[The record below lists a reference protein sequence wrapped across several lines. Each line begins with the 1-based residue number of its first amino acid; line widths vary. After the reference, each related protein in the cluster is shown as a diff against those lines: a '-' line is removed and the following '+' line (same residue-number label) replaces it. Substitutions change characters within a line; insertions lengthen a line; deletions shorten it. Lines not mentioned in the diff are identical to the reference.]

1 MSVDN
6 RRVRQRRAPVWEF
19 ESRRRSRTNFRCDGH
34 YGVEIGQHV
43 LAVSISPFDPIQTFT
58 GSKLDVDFFVIQLGL
73 LMFSG
78 ANAGGPDNN

>member
-1 MSVDN
+1 MFPRPHIVHGLRFKVTRQLSLACSDRLFSPAMSV
-6 RRVRQRRAPVWEF
+6 P
-19 ESRRRSRTNFRCDGH
+19 
-34 YGVEIGQHV
+34 
-43 LAVSISPFDPIQTFT
+43 DPIQTFT